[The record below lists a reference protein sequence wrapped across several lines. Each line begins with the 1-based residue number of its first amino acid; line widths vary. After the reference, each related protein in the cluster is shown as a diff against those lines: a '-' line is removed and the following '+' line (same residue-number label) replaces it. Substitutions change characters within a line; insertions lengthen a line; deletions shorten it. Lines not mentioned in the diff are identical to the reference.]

1 MSAWRFLTTLPHRR
15 TGEHH
20 TVPIIS
26 VEAYRSVRS
35 RREHPEDARA
45 LVLAAA
51 EVQKDRTEAVEE
63 IFGHPYSAGRELATP
78 TLREVNML

>member
-26 VEAYRSVRS
+26 VEAYRSERDQG
-35 RREHPEDARA
+35 ENI
-45 LVLAAA
+45 
-51 EVQKDRTEAVEE
+51 QKMERLCLRPHRFRRTE
-63 IFGHPYSAGRELATP
+63 RK
-78 TLREVNML
+78 R